1 MNSSKYW
8 YFIGIYISF
17 LMYGCTTDSDVA
29 LKTFKSTFNNQ
40 SAVIE
45 NASLNKE
52 LSYLRVNVVGLDAL
66 LVKGYADQDKNG
78 AIDVWYSSDGSMMRL
93 QKGRYLGSVGFDRNW
108 QNVEFKDAPN
118 LINIVEYYKRPA
130 ISPQLKSVAD
140 FYPKD
145 LYFFSRNKTQMPE
158 YQTALQERMSISV
171 SDQAPKTIPKSLKP
185 YLQNK
190 ELVWVSEKPL
200 STQDKTNPRDN
211 FAWYG
216 FEKKNSSFI
225 QVFGQQCFSPDFCIS
240 WMPWPIQ

>member
-1 MNSSKYW
+1 
-8 YFIGIYISF
+8 
-17 LMYGCTTDSDVA
+17 MYGCTTDSDVA

-118 LINIVEYYKRPA
+118 LINIVEYFKRPA
-130 ISPQLKSVAD
+130 PSPQLKSVAD

-145 LYFFSRNKTQMPE
+145 LYFF
-158 YQTALQERMSISV
+158 
-171 SDQAPKTIPKSLKP
+171 
-185 YLQNK
+185 
-190 ELVWVSEKPL
+190 
-200 STQDKTNPRDN
+200 
-211 FAWYG
+211 FA
-216 FEKKNSSFI
+216 
-225 QVFGQQCFSPDFCIS
+225 Q
-240 WMPWPIQ
+240 